1 MAWLEIIEVRVMGD
15 NRETLKSQLLDLIND
30 LSKEDELKSVQIYSR
45 VMVET
50 DFSIHLFHDSEKTDT
65 SCSTICSRLE
75 PSLKD
80 FGLVNRTIWI
90 ETIEEKDRNEDRKNE
105 MKKE

>member
-1 MAWLEIIEVRVMGD
+1 MAWLEIIEVRAMGD
-15 NRETLKSQLLDLIND
+15 NREILKSQLLDLVND
-30 LSKEDELKSVQIYSR
+30 LSDEKELKSVKIYRR

-75 PSLKD
+75 LSLKD
-80 FGLVNRTIWI
+80 FGLVNRAVWI
-90 ETIEEKDRNEDRKNE
+90 ETIEEKDRNASRRNE
-105 MKKE
+105 MEKE